1 MLPMFSG
8 PIDLPIWGVV
18 LLFLA
23 TVAAMEGVAY
33 ASHRWVMHGWLWSLH
48 RSHHEP
54 RTSFFEKN
62 DWFAV
67 MGAVPSIALIWLGV
81 EAGWGSFFTTI
92 GAGMAGYGAIY
103 VGFHDII
110 VHRRIRTGYV
120 PRSRYMKRMVQAH
133 RLHHVVESK
142 EGNVSFG
149 FIYAPP
155 VAKITAELQKN
166 LATGR
171 GRRRIN
177 PESSV
182 ESAEW

>member
-1 MLPMFSG
+1 MLSG
-8 PIDLPIWGVV
+8 PIDLPVWGVV

-23 TVAAMEGVAY
+23 VVAAMEVAAY

-48 RSHHEP
+48 KSHHEP
-54 RTSFFEKN
+54 RTGFLEKN

-81 EAGWGSFFTTI
+81 EMGWGNLFTTI

-103 VGFHDII
+103 VVFHDII

-133 RLHHVVESK
+133 RLHHVVESRD
-142 EGNVSFG
+142 GNVSFG

-155 VAKITAELQKN
+155 LAPIRERLRHN
-166 LATGR
+166 LETGLAS
-171 GRRRIN
+171 RRIN
-177 PESSV
+177 ERSV
-182 ESAEW
+182 VASGK